1 MDPVDVYMT
10 IGSVAIPAAVAAYE
24 LGYPLTGTALC
35 IVSGVCMLLAG
46 YVWTR
51 QTKRK
56 RR

>member
-46 YVWTR
+46 YVWTS